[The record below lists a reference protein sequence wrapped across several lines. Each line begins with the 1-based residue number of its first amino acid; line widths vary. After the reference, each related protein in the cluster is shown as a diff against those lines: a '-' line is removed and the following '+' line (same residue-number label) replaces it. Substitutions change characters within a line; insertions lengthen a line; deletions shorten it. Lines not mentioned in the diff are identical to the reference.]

1 MPLLLA
7 VLMWAPGAWAQT
19 ADGSQPASEPVV
31 ASEGKPSGFIW
42 IPPTVVYHDW
52 VILLLAYYSGLD
64 GIGAGFELSRPFR
77 SPFLDDGVVDDSEL
91 LVKARVYE
99 QMHGEIEVATENA
112 LFDGNWTM
120 RTRVLYATRLR
131 EFWGVGPNIADTN
144 KERFRPR
151 DLSAYVEILRRIARF
166 RVGLRV
172 EAQDYQYLETKP
184 DGLLDSGE
192 YPGVTSTGMTI
203 LGAGLTVDIDY
214 RNDRYNPSN
223 GWWLQGYYIAFQSSN
238 SSVGDFNNIY
248 LEIRSYLSLTR
259 VDVLALQLFTFS
271 VNKGAPIWRYSSL
284 GGRAHTRGY
293 SRNRYLDRRMAA
305 AQAEWRR
312 PFFWRF
318 DMSVF
323 AGTAL
328 VGPTWSKFQW
338 KHHRPTV
345 GAGLYVRIPEVSS
358 ITIRGDLAMGDES
371 LHANLSIGHSF

>member
-131 EFWGVGPNIADTN
+131 EFWGVGPNVADTN

-238 SSVGDFNNIY
+238 SSVGDFNI
-248 LEIRSYLSLTR
+248 I
-259 VDVLALQLFTFS
+259 
-271 VNKGAPIWRYSSL
+271 
-284 GGRAHTRGY
+284 
-293 SRNRYLDRRMAA
+293 
-305 AQAEWRR
+305 
-312 PFFWRF
+312 
-318 DMSVF
+318 
-323 AGTAL
+323 
-328 VGPTWSKFQW
+328 
-338 KHHRPTV
+338 
-345 GAGLYVRIPEVSS
+345 
-358 ITIRGDLAMGDES
+358 
-371 LHANLSIGHSF
+371 